1 MKKIDKMLQKAIE
14 LQSVQESISCV
25 IIVED
30 NSKNHSLGY
39 LKGSGE
45 RVHKEFDTSEELH
58 QELQKLRTIQEIV
71 VLIDDIEDEEN
82 EVVEPVYTPQIV
94 AKNKRSNT
102 ELCSYNQ
109 EEIEYLK
116 KLEMQEQQQTIWVLM
131 PLFMMKLMQ
140 VLQQNLLDI
149 QIISILRKLLC

>member
-45 RVHKEFDTSEELH
+45 HVHKEFDTSEELH

-94 AKNKRSNT
+94 TKNKRSNI

-109 EEIEYLK
+109 EEMEYLK
-116 KLEMQEQQQTIWVLM
+116 KLEMQEEKKKSQNIKPKMVLEYDD
-131 PLFMMKLMQ
+131 PKKAELF
-140 VLQQNLLDI
+140 NYD
-149 QIISILRKLLC
+149 